1 MKKTPLINSFE
12 RNISKKTVTK
22 LSLVALMDIFTVL
35 IFFLMFNIHEKQSI
49 RNQRIDDLP
58 ISKVAYDLLK
68 KENVIISLEIV
79 NYKNIYLNQKEI
91 YLDDSFNKLE
101 MDLSLIPNLK
111 SSFLTIQAPKNMDY
125 SFVHKF
131 VELGNKVGFK
141 GVYLIVI
148 QEK

>member
-12 RNISKKTVTK
+12 RNISKKAVTK